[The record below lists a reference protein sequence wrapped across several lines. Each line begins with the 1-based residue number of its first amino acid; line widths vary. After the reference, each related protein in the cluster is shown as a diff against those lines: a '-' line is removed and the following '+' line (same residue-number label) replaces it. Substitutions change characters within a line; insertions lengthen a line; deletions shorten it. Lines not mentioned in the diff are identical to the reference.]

1 MTTEAWLQAL
11 TAGIV
16 DVGGLGEIETFNFK
30 SSATAH
36 SDMVQ
41 FSRSFWFWEFQSG
54 LHNALRLGRPDSLGR
69 VVRLLS
75 VPGTAF
81 RVLTHCFL
89 ITYLLTYLLHGAESF
104 LIS

>member
-1 MTTEAWLQAL
+1 MTTEAWLQAV

-16 DVGGLGEIETFNFK
+16 DVGGLGEIEMFNFK

-41 FSRSFWFWEFQSG
+41 FSRSFLFSEFQSG
-54 LHNALRLGRPDSLGR
+54 LHNALRLGR
-69 VVRLLS
+69 LLS

-81 RVLTHCFL
+81 WVLTHCFL
-89 ITYLLTYLLHGAESF
+89 IAYLLPYSMEQSP
-104 LIS
+104 S

>member
-41 FSRSFWFWEFQSG
+41 FSRSFWFCEFQSG

-89 ITYLLTYLLHGAESF
+89 ITYLLTYSMEQNPS
-104 LIS
+104 